1 MASIQ
6 RRKPA
11 TMAAGREGGGEGT
24 PVEVLGG
31 GKPGHRVVEVD
42 DRAGGGVTGAWP
54 EARGFDYSGKST
66 HFI

>member
-1 MASIQ
+1 
-6 RRKPA
+6 
-11 TMAAGREGGGEGT
+11 MAAGREGGGEGT